1 MRGTFDESVK
11 VERQARA
18 DESIR
23 NKETKRQRKLIDKL
37 LLLRQ
42 QVKMGPGSYK
52 TVVRPSDVPF
62 AALVTEKPTVSTPGT
77 VHHTLF
83 ISELPAN
90 VNPQLLWQVLGNYR
104 GLEEIRPVVERGVSF
119 V

>member
-1 MRGTFDESVK
+1 MYGKPLRLSFAKKLSDVTAKMRGTFDESVK

-18 DESIR
+18 DESLR

-52 TVVRPSDVPF
+52 TVMRPSDVPF
-62 AALVTEKPTVSTPGT
+62 AALV
-77 VHHTLF
+77 
-83 ISELPAN
+83 
-90 VNPQLLWQVLGNYR
+90 
-104 GLEEIRPVVERGVSF
+104 
-119 V
+119 